1 MKKKMLAGVLAAV
14 VGLTGIP
21 VPTAAQQTS
30 QKKHTNAVSM
40 ISPMEAIRAQNAIM
54 NQQEKLEEEEN
65 VPAEEPDPLVI
76 DDNGSVV
83 PASTAAWTKENSDS
97 EEDVTSGEAEDVFS
111 DGSTEVSAAS
121 TILSDDNGEE
131 DSGVDSIGDQEEE
144 LTDDV
149 SEITETPDQGSETEA
164 EQENAEEIQQE
175 PDGES
180 ADSKQGKETVNNQ
193 FIQEDFTAG
202 ETEDFSDG
210 SASEGKQGVY
220 RTVTLQIKD
229 GEDITAPLNTLLW
242 KLKDKATDENPYKII
257 IPPGNYN
264 LTGTLCMYSN
274 MYLYAQG
281 ATITKTSVNKHILLR
296 LGNTLESEGGY
307 NGYRNI
313 VIDGGTWDSIIRL

>member
-1 MKKKMLAGVLAAV
+1 M
-14 VGLTGIP
+14 
-21 VPTAAQQTS
+21 
-30 QKKHTNAVSM
+30 
-40 ISPMEAIRAQNAIM
+40 
-54 NQQEKLEEEEN
+54 
-65 VPAEEPDPLVI
+65 
-76 DDNGSVV
+76 V

-121 TILSDDNGEE
+121 TVLSDDNGEE

-164 EQENAEEIQQE
+164 EQENVEEIQQE

-210 SASEGKQGVY
+210 SASE
-220 RTVTLQIKD
+220 
-229 GEDITAPLNTLLW
+229 
-242 KLKDKATDENPYKII
+242 
-257 IPPGNYN
+257 
-264 LTGTLCMYSN
+264 
-274 MYLYAQG
+274 
-281 ATITKTSVNKHILLR
+281 
-296 LGNTLESEGGY
+296 
-307 NGYRNI
+307 
-313 VIDGGTWDSIIRL
+313 